1 MTIRCT
7 VINSSMLRTDDLCI
21 ADIEIDVESGSAQR
35 CGERIRLTPIEF
47 RLLSHLL
54 RHPGHAFSRT
64 EMMHVAWP
72 NLPFV
77 VPCTIDTHMA
87 RLRKALNADRR
98 SCDKRSQLLSVGSI
112 NADASHTSPQ
122 ARTASRTLVLACGS

>member
-35 CGERIRLTPIEF
+35 YGERIRLTPIEF

-77 VPCTIDTHMA
+77 VPCTIDTQMA
-87 RLRKALNADRR
+87 RLRKALNADPR
-98 SCDKRSQLLSVGSI
+98 SCNNGRNS
-112 NADASHTSPQ
+112 
-122 ARTASRTLVLACGS
+122 